1 MCIRLLL
8 EASDQMFCQPVE
20 ANVTP
25 LIEMGFPALTSTR
38 SSSVSLAQVKCDHYW
53 PFDQDPL
60 YYGDLIV
67 QMLSESVLPE
77 WTIRE
82 FSICSVTVTSL
93 LHTRQQTEEQFY
105 SCVCVCVS
113 GGTAELHTAGSAVSL
128 HRVARPRGPGDH
140 SVSHSVR
147 PHCPR
152 LRQQKSWIWTHG
164 DPLQV
169 PTGLM
174 FLLHVQF

>member
-1 MCIRLLL
+1 MCVNRQGTSSLVQCALRVRL
-8 EASDQMFCQPVE
+8 
-20 ANVTP
+20 
-25 LIEMGFPALTSTR
+25 
-38 SSSVSLAQVKCDHYW
+38 SSVSHAQVKCDHYW

-82 FSICSVTVTSL
+82 FSICSVTIASL
-93 LHTRQQTEEQFY
+93 LHTSADSRTVLQLR
-105 SCVCVCVS
+105 VCVCVS
-113 GGTAELHTAGSAVSL
+113 GRTAELHTAGSAVSL

-140 SVSHSVR
+140 PVSHSVR

-152 LRQQKSWIWTHG
+152 LRQQKSWIRPHG
-164 DPLQV
+164 GPLQV
-169 PTGLM
+169 PTGRVL
-174 FLLHVQF
+174 LLHVQL